1 EPSEEPGATAKRSN
15 GKSVVEESSKGWRYP
30 KTKGARGCIFD
41 QDITKLHG
49 MQELLEMVRYQGWE
63 HLFELPMPVKYDS
76 EVFDFYSTLL
86 FTDDEEIVYA
96 TVGGVEISF

>member
-1 EPSEEPGATAKRSN
+1 
-15 GKSVVEESSKGWRYP
+15 
-30 KTKGARGCIFD
+30 
-41 QDITKLHG
+41 
-49 MQELLEMVRYQGWE
+49 MVRYQGWE

-96 TVGGVEISF
+96 TVGGVEISFGSI